1 MDYISEVL
9 PNLGETAVMNET
21 FTSYVYK
28 EIGLNENIKTPTSY
42 LEEVLNGNE
51 EVIKK

>member
-28 EIGLNENIKTPTSY
+28 EIGLRNEKYKNSNLLFRRSFKW
-42 LEEVLNGNE
+42 
-51 EVIKK
+51 K